1 MIMAENEKETAFAEI
16 MDRLAKELMPPEEQ
30 PMVTAKAVETT
41 AKAMISKGYEITSR
55 TLEVLTDYLKG
66 YNIWLCGNVGTGK
79 TYFFETMS
87 RVRADK
93 GLDPIRKLSM
103 IETMGWTMDQARE
116 WLDDSEGFDIVID
129 DVGTEPEMNNYGV
142 RAELFPYILERRMGV
157 WRRRTHMTS
166 NLGPADILKRY
177 DRRVAD
183 RFTEM
188 FKLEKL
194 ESKKSRRHL
203 SPWKKATAGGLL

>member
-1 MIMAENEKETAFAEI
+1 MAENEKETAFAEI
-16 MDRLAKELMPPEEQ
+16 MDRLAKELIPPEEQ
-30 PMVTAKAVETT
+30 PMVTAKAVEAT

-55 TLEVLTDYLKG
+55 TLEVLADYLKG

-79 TYFFETMS
+79 TFFFETMS
-87 RVRADK
+87 RVRADR

-203 SPWKKATAGGLL
+203 SPWKKATASGLL

>member
-1 MIMAENEKETAFAEI
+1 MAEDEEKTAFAGI

-30 PMVTAKAVETT
+30 PTVTAKAVEAT
-41 AKAMISKGYEITSR
+41 AKAMISKGYEITTR
-55 TLEVLTDYLKG
+55 TLEVLVDYLKG
-66 YNIWLCGNVGTGK
+66 YNVWLCGNVGTGK
-79 TYFFETMS
+79 TFFFECMS
-87 RVRADK
+87 KVRADK

-103 IETMGWTMDQARE
+103 IETMAWTMDQARE

-142 RAELFPYILERRMGV
+142 RAELFPYILERRMEV

-203 SPWKKATAGGLL
+203 SPWKKATASGLL